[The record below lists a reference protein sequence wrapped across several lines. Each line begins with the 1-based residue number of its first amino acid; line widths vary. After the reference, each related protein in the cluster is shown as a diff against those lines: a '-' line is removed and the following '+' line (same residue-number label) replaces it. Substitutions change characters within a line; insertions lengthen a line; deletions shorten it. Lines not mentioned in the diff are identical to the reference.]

1 MLDVQCSN
9 GLQNFFGNLCSAS
22 AIGVGKQHR
31 ELLSTVSDGQ
41 IPRSLDRLLDRRP
54 YGAQAII
61 TGSVPI
67 AVVVALEVIDIEHD
81 QRQRGSLARSQANLF
96 QQRSIQA
103 STIAQARQAVGQ
115 RHLAHGLMC
124 VTQLS
129 FRHHSL
135 AQLTQDDEAE
145 HREHPDQDHQHPP
158 GFK

>member
-61 TGSVPI
+61 AGSVPI
-67 AVVVALEVIDIEHD
+67 AVVVAFEVIDIEHD
-81 QRQRGSLARSQANLF
+81 Q
-96 QQRSIQA
+96 
-103 STIAQARQAVGQ
+103 
-115 RHLAHGLMC
+115 
-124 VTQLS
+124 
-129 FRHHSL
+129 
-135 AQLTQDDEAE
+135 
-145 HREHPDQDHQHPP
+145 
-158 GFK
+158 